1 MGEGTH
7 CHLSMIDIAAIA
19 LVFLIFSLT
28 SRKLAKSVINAP
40 IFFLISGI
48 FIGSDLLTSA
58 GVGDIAP
65 ILLFVG
71 VTTLGLSFFNNAART
86 GFSALKGDISL
97 PFRLLFLGL
106 PLTVLAGTFLAV
118 WLFPELKWIEA
129 ALLAVILTPSDTNL
143 IGLVLNNPRVPQR
156 IRQAINIESS
166 LNDGFTTPMASIL
179 IILSQVQLR
188 YNVVKYRLIEPFQQ
202 IAVAILVGI
211 FVGALGGWFLRLA
224 EEKKWIVP
232 SFQGLVF
239 PSLTMLVLSLSA
251 YYGGNYFIASFVAG
265 IFLTLFIK
273 QISEKEISFS
283 DTLMNLFNL
292 LIFLFLGQIFF
303 ELKEEFTWQI
313 FLYAF
318 LSLTLVRILPI
329 SIAMWRKKLDISSL
343 LFMGWFGPRGLA
355 SIVLATIVVA
365 GVPDIPHGHTIILT
379 VVVTVSM
386 SVVLHGLTAIPFSQ
400 WYGDRMEKLPPSAP
414 ELYVEDD
421 DFSTLVQ
428 SRFAEYQQKWKF

>member
-1 MGEGTH
+1 
-7 CHLSMIDIAAIA
+7 MIDIAAIA
-19 LVFLIFSLT
+19 LVFLIFSLI
-28 SRKLAKSVINAP
+28 SRKLARSVINAP

-48 FIGSDLLTSA
+48 FIGSDLLSSA
-58 GVGDIAP
+58 EVGDIAP

-129 ALLAVILTPSDTNL
+129 ALLAVVLTPSDTNL

-179 IILSQVQLR
+179 IILSQVQLK
-188 YNVVKYRLIEPFQQ
+188 YEVVKYHLVEPFQQ
-202 IAVAILVGI
+202 IAVAIVVGI
-211 FVGALGGWFLRLA
+211 FVGAIGGWFLHLA
-224 EEKKWIVP
+224 KERKWIVP

-239 PSLTMLVLSLSA
+239 PSLTMLALSTSA
-251 YYGGNYFIASFVAG
+251 YFGGNYFIASFVTG
-265 IFLTLFIK
+265 IFLTIFIK
-273 QISEKEISFS
+273 QIGEREIAFS
-283 DTLMNLFNL
+283 DTLMNLFSL
-292 LIFLFLGQIFF
+292 LIFIFF
-303 ELKEEFTWQI
+303 GQMLYNLREEITWQVL
-313 FLYAF
+313 LYAF
-318 LSLTLVRILPI
+318 FSLTIVRILPVSI
-329 SIAMWRKKLDISSL
+329 SMWRKKLDFSTL

-365 GVPDIPHGHTIILT
+365 GVPDIPHGDTIILT

-386 SVVLHGLTAIPFSQ
+386 SIVLHGLTAIPFSQ

-414 ELYVEDD
+414 ERYMEDD
-421 DFSTLVQ
+421 HFSTLVQ
-428 SRFAEYQQKWKF
+428 SRLAEYQEKWKF